1 MKKGIIFD
9 LDGTLWDSCP
19 QITEGWNKAIEECED
34 IDFKLTIE
42 DVRSVMGKTPKEIAV
57 TLFNK
62 VTEERAMEIMK
73 KCFEEEEKVIR
84 KKGGV
89 LFPKLIE
96 TLEELKKDYELFIVS
111 NCQDGYIQDFLDF
124 YKLRSY
130 FKDYE
135 NAGRTKLNKDK
146 NIELVVKRNNLD
158 KALYLGDTEGDYKA
172 AKLAGVPFVHA
183 KYGFGTVRDAEYSIN
198 SFEEL
203 KDIARKILN

>member
-73 KCFEEEEKVIR
+73 KCFEEEEKIIR
-84 KKGGV
+84 EKGGV

-183 KYGFGTVRDAEYSIN
+183 KYGFGTIKDETYYIN
-198 SFEEL
+198 SFKEIKEVA
-203 KDIARKILN
+203 KEILR

>member
-73 KCFEEEEKVIR
+73 KCFEEEEKIIR
-84 KKGGV
+84 EKGGV

-96 TLEELKKDYELFIVS
+96 NLEELKKDYELFIVS

>member
-19 QITEGWNKAIEECED
+19 QITESWNKAIEECED
-34 IDFKLTIE
+34 IDFRLSQE
-42 DVRSVMGKTPKEIAV
+42 DIRSVMGKTPKEIAV
-57 TLFNK
+57 ALFNK
-62 VTEERAMEIMK
+62 VTEERALEIME

-89 LFPKLIE
+89 LYPKLVE

-111 NCQDGYIQDFLDF
+111 NCQDGYIQAFLDF
-124 YKLRSY
+124 HKLRNY

-158 KALYLGDTEGDYKA
+158 KALYLGDTEGDYNA

-203 KDIARKILN
+203 KDIARKIL

>member
-73 KCFEEEEKVIR
+73 KCFEEEEKIIR
-84 KKGGV
+84 EKGGV